1 MMVTPDFLHYF
12 SCCNS
17 LIIPNDHHATQS
29 KSSKPDKKPVLET
42 EASLPTAQQ
51 LRPSSS
57 TMVAL
62 GGGL

>member
-42 EASLPTAQQ
+42 EASPYTAQQ

-57 TMVAL
+57 MIAL